1 LNIKS
6 PIFSHFCDLLFF
18 LPMRRGFLL
27 HPTYITS
34 QTKATNFEKTG
45 GLSTRAQMPFHTPR
59 PLSSCHP
66 QAREI
71 RQPPKSALRI
81 NVPSATAQL

>member
-1 LNIKS
+1 
-6 PIFSHFCDLLFF
+6 
-18 LPMRRGFLL
+18 MRRGFLL